1 MLDEK
6 KKLWPGDVGYPGG
19 ISHATVIINGQ
30 TKDVRT
36 ERDAYGDIVSIIAT
50 DKIFGIF

>member
-1 MLDEK
+1 MPDEK
-6 KKLWPGDVGYPGG
+6 GRLWPGDIGYKGG
-19 ISHATVIINGQ
+19 VTHTTVVINGQ

-36 ERDAYGDIVSIIAT
+36 ERDRNGNPVSVIVT